1 MSASTFRPNPG
12 EFPPGVV
19 HTTVL
24 QNTVA
29 HSLRAELFRLRS
41 WPAMWTT
48 VGTWFL
54 LAMVFGYVFPYISY
68 TTGNAG
74 FSTEGE
80 SSDALLNGVLPASF
94 PDVLVQGTP
103 LFGGAL
109 VLVLGALVAGNG
121 YGWGTWKSVFAQGR
135 LRPTIGALLALAG
148 IVAAM
153 VLVTVALCALVS
165 AGIATAESQPVTWP
179 AADALLESAG
189 TAYLVFMMWGTIGF
203 ALGTYA
209 RSAALSVGLGLV
221 WTLVVENLLR
231 GVGAALPAVENVT
244 AFLPG
249 TAAGSLVGAV
259 VGGGNGTPG
268 VVEVISG
275 PRAVVT
281 VAAYVVASVV
291 ATVVLVRRRDVI

>member
-1 MSASTFRPNPG
+1 MSASTLRPHPG
-12 EFPPGVV
+12 ELPPSL
-19 HTTVL
+19 H
-24 QNTVA
+24 NTVP

-41 WPAMWTT
+41 WRVVWAT

-54 LAMVFGYVFPYISY
+54 LAIVFGYVFPYISY

-80 SSDALLNGVLPASF
+80 SSDALLNDVLPGSF
-94 PDVLVQGTP
+94 PDVVVQGTP

-135 LRPTIGALLALAG
+135 LRPTTGALLALTA
-148 IVAAM
+148 IAAAM
-153 VLVTVALCALVS
+153 VVATVALCALVS
-165 AGIATAESQPVTWP
+165 VAIATVESQPVTWP
-179 AADALLESAG
+179 AVDTVLKSAG
-189 TAYLVFMMWGTIGF
+189 TAYLVFLMWGTIGF

-231 GVGAALPAVENVT
+231 GVGGALPAVENVT

-259 VGGGNGTPG
+259 AGGGSPTPG

-275 PRAVVT
+275 PRAAVT

-291 ATVVLVRRRDVI
+291 TTLVLVRRRDVN